1 MDQKEFNRFILKNNG
16 KRVAVSWECPSLLVW
31 GTLQVKRFLS
41 DNTLQAYVITE
52 KGSLIRVTSH
62 VEFIT
67 LDKRFN

>member
-31 GTLQVKRFLS
+31 GTLFVKRYLG
-41 DNTLQAYVITE
+41 DNSLQAYILTQ
-52 KGSLIRVTSH
+52 GGNTIRVTYH